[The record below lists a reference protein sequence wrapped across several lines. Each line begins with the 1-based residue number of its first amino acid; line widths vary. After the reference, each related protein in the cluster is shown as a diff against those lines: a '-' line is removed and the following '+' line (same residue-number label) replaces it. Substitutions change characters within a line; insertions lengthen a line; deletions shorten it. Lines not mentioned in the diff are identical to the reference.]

1 MVVHTVSGA
10 RGKGRPLGNS
20 RPDGKG
26 LLTSPVLPHAVRAR
40 VSGKATAAD
49 HAEAARAWLAMNSRT
64 RALDASVEVV
74 PGEFEHTLTCE

>member
-1 MVVHTVSGA
+1 
-10 RGKGRPLGNS
+10 
-20 RPDGKG
+20 
-26 LLTSPVLPHAVRAR
+26 